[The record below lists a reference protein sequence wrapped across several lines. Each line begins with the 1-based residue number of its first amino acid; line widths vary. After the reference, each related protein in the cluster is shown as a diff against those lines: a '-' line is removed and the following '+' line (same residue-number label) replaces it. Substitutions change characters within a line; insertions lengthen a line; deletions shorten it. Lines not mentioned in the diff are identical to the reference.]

1 MFHRMKALVDQS
13 SYTFLFWLCQTTT
26 SKTNMLTSQ
35 SSFPVC
41 PTALP
46 FYHLLLP
53 TQPVQAGG
61 DVIVISF
68 DTLQPKYAAL
78 FFKTL
83 SIRLNGGLCKLLT
96 FGLRRWAVGFLCI
109 LGQRR
114 HTNTNI
120 HLRCLGVWYLARI
133 SESSKL
139 KWEMK
144 TIHHMNA
151 GKCCLRQGD
160 SRGPFILER
169 RGKKMHL
176 LTGAFLNLLRLSHPA
191 NFKQVSEFSPQAMKK
206 FKPDSS

>member
-1 MFHRMKALVDQS
+1 
-13 SYTFLFWLCQTTT
+13 
-26 SKTNMLTSQ
+26 MLTSQ

-68 DTLQPKYAAL
+68 DALQPKYAAL

-144 TIHHMNA
+144 TIHHLNA

-169 RGKKMHL
+169 RGGKNAFAHWSIFKFIAAESPSKFQTSQWI
-176 LTGAFLNLLRLSHPA
+176 LT
-191 NFKQVSEFSPQAMKK
+191 
-206 FKPDSS
+206 SSYEEI